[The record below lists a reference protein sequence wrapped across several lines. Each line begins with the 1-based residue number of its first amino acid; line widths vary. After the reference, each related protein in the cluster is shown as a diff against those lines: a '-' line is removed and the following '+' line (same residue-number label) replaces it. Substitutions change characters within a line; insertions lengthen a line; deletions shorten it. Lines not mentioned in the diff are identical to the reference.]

1 MKLFLY
7 LSDFIVPFLILA
19 IIVYGILMG
28 TNVYDNFIKGARS
41 GFLTVIK
48 IMPTLI
54 GLMVAVGI
62 LRASGF
68 LEFFARLIGKITL
81 YIGFPGELV
90 PLTLV
95 KMFSSSAATGLLLD
109 IFKEYGTDSRLGLI
123 ASISMS
129 CTETIF
135 YTMSVYFMTAK
146 VTKTRYTLPALFFPR
161 WPVSS
166 PASCLQDGWFEQ
178 FGHFQS
184 ADLKSCV
191 ASFQHCRPAAITEH
205 GRSRVT
211 IPPSN
216 VEMNPPASIRI
227 NDAAA

>member
-1 MKLFLY
+1 MQFFLY
-7 LSDFIVPFLILA
+7 MSDFIVPFLILG
-19 IIVYGILMG
+19 IVIYGISM
-28 TNVYDNFIKGARS
+28 NVDVYDTFINGARS

-68 LEFFARLIGKITL
+68 LE
-81 YIGFPGELV
+81 YISGLLGRVTQYVGFPGELV
-90 PLTLV
+90 PLTVV

-109 IFKEYGTDSRLGLI
+109 IFREYGTDSRVGLI

-146 VTKTRYTLPALFFPR
+146 VTKTRYTFAGALVATFAGLA
-161 WPVSS
+161 
-166 PASCLQDGWFEQ
+166 ASVVLAG
-178 FGHFQS
+178 
-184 ADLKSCV
+184 
-191 ASFQHCRPAAITEH
+191 
-205 GRSRVT
+205 
-211 IPPSN
+211 
-216 VEMNPPASIRI
+216 MM
-227 NDAAA
+227 